1 MHKISFCACCLS
13 VLLATACGYNP
24 KASTDQDAG
33 GQGGSTGSSVSANNR
48 AEGGVTPDASLAPD
62 AGKDG
67 RLPDAPIGSGGA
79 TGTGGATTET
89 TGGAIAGGTTS
100 SPGVTTS
107 TGGSVG
113 GATSTG
119 GSLAQPDAGVSPDVM
134 PPDVPP
140 AAVTCPGLVPPLHGD
155 LSRTSSSVGGV
166 ATYTCLP
173 GYGTPTPATRTC
185 QADGTWSGTEPKC
198 LAVNCGAPPKP
209 ENGSVDASS
218 TTFESQATYA
228 CDPNFGMVGDE
239 TRTCQAN
246 GTWSGSAPTC
256 KCVQTMCDGVCADL
270 KTDNRHCGSCN
281 KTCSAGSPST
291 AQCTPTGCLVTLATG
306 ITLGD
311 IAVDVTNVYWTDTNA
326 GNPGTVNKVPLGGG
340 PTTALATGEL
350 YPGSLAVDA
359 TTLYFAS
366 WNDEMV
372 KKVPIAGGPVT
383 TIATGEN
390 GPCCLVLNAT
400 DLYYHSTRGI
410 VRLPL
415 AGGTP
420 TALPETYGVGFA
432 LALDATNV
440 YWRVDVSGGAQ
451 LLKMPL
457 DGSSAPVSLVT
468 SSSMGALVVN
478 GSTLYWTMPAGTVAG
493 AGAIAKMPVGGTAS
507 TSLASGLNEPSD
519 LAVDGTHVYF
529 TTRQDGN
536 VMKVP
541 VAGGTPTVIASK
553 QKFPSAIVVD
563 GTSVYWTNYGGSTG
577 PDGAVM
583 KLSPK

>member
-1 MHKISFCACCLS
+1 MHQIAFRACCLS
-13 VLLATACGYNP
+13 LLLATACGYDP
-24 KASTDQDAG
+24 QKSPEQDGA
-33 GQGGSTGSSVSANNR
+33 GQGGSTGSTVN
-48 AEGGVTPDASLAPD
+48 AEGGVAPDGSLALD
-62 AGKDG
+62 AGKDA
-67 RLPDAPIGSGGA
+67 RLPDAPTDSGSGA
-79 TGTGGATTET
+79 
-89 TGGAIAGGTTS
+89 
-100 SPGVTTS
+100 

-113 GATSTG
+113 GATGTGGVVAGGATSTQGGATSTG
-119 GSLAQPDAGVSPDVM
+119 GAVGGKTSTGGTLAKLDAGVSPDVM
-134 PPDVPP
+134 PSDVPP
-140 AAVTCPGLVPPLHGD
+140 AAVTCPALVPPLHGD
-155 LSRTSSSVGGV
+155 LSKTSSNVGSV
-166 ATYTCLP
+166 ASYTCLP
-173 GYGTPTPATRTC
+173 GYGTANPATRTC

-198 LAVNCGAPPKP
+198 LAVNCGALPKP
-209 ENGSVDASS
+209 DNGSVDVPS

-228 CDPNFGMVGDE
+228 CDPNFGMVGDA

-270 KTDNRHCGSCN
+270 KSDNRHCGACG
-281 KTCSAGSPST
+281 KACSAGSPST

-306 ITLGD
+306 ISLGD
-311 IAVDVTNVYWTDTNA
+311 IAVDVTNVYWADTNA

-340 PTTALATGEL
+340 PTTALATGQL

-359 TTLYFAS
+359 TTLYWAS
-366 WNDEMV
+366 SNEEAV

-410 VRLPL
+410 VRFPL
-415 AGGTP
+415 AGGTA
-420 TALPETYGVGFA
+420 TALPSTYGVGFS

-440 YWRVDVSGGAQ
+440 YWRVDVSGGLTAQ

-457 DGSSAPVSLVT
+457 DGSSAPVSLIT

-493 AGAIAKMPVGGTAS
+493 AGGIAKMPVGGSAS
-507 TSLASGLNEPSD
+507 TTLASGLNEPSD
-519 LAVDGTHVYF
+519 LAVDGTNVYF
-529 TTRQDGN
+529 TSYQDGT
-536 VMKVP
+536 VSKVP

-553 QKFPSAIVVD
+553 QKLPSAIVVD
-563 GTSVYWTNYGGSTG
+563 GTSVYWTNYGGSTT
-577 PDGAVM
+577 PIGAVM